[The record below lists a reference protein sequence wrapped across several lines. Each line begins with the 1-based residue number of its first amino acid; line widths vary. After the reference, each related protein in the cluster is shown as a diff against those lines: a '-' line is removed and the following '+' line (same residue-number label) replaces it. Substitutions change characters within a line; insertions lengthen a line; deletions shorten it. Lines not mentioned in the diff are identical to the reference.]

1 MEETYLIQYD
11 GMLYRYP
18 RQITPRGFTYDEAIS
33 YIEKMQWKNARLISI
48 KEEIEKYKLQGNPMH
63 KGLFDSEVYDY
74 ETWCN
79 AYMDN
84 NINGIRLPIYINTN
98 EEYIEELENI
108 YKKYLFEINKPA
120 FAYEDGLISEVEN
133 TCKSIID
140 IIKML
145 IKGDIFDAES
155 QLKDMIEKF
164 SVHPFFVNELDKS
177 YSFRGIAPYIELQ
190 RNGHEDVYR
199 EMRNQELSFF
209 RVRTKKEIVKNDIS
223 KLTHIVHLP
232 YEMRGKASN
241 MRFSRVGCP
250 CLYLGTTTYVCCK
263 ECGWDA
269 SDEEM
274 FASSFVPNEQGKKLK
289 ILNLTISQALING
302 IYHKRIDNSEIKEKL
317 QIMMLKIFPLIIAT
331 SFSVS
336 EKNRGIK
343 YEYLISQALM
353 KVINEIGIDGI
364 AYLSMKGKDEFQ
376 YPQGVNLALPAWDIT
391 EEKQYSS
398 ICDAFSI
405 SLPIKFCQQDAGA
418 KKSYINSVY
427 KKMNRFGMENYI
439 SKADFDGNEIYY
451 GDTKYGKF
459 DNYLVSQP
467 IYKFESIF

>member
-1 MEETYLIQYD
+1 
-11 GMLYRYP
+11 
-18 RQITPRGFTYDEAIS
+18 
-33 YIEKMQWKNARLISI
+33 
-48 KEEIEKYKLQGNPMH
+48 
-63 KGLFDSEVYDY
+63 
-74 ETWCN
+74 
-79 AYMDN
+79 
-84 NINGIRLPIYINTN
+84 
-98 EEYIEELENI
+98 
-108 YKKYLFEINKPA
+108 
-120 FAYEDGLISEVEN
+120 
-133 TCKSIID
+133 
-140 IIKML
+140 
-145 IKGDIFDAES
+145 
-155 QLKDMIEKF
+155 
-164 SVHPFFVNELDKS
+164 
-177 YSFRGIAPYIELQ
+177 
-190 RNGHEDVYR
+190 
-199 EMRNQELSFF
+199 MRNQELSFF

-223 KLTHIVHLP
+223 KLSHIVHLP

-263 ECGWDA
+263 ECGWDV
-269 SDEEM
+269 SNEEM
-274 FASSFVPNEQGKKLK
+274 FAASFIPNEQGKKLK

-317 QIMMLKIFPLIIAT
+317 QIMMLKIFPLVIAT

-336 EKNRGIK
+336 EKNREIK

-427 KKMNRFGMENYI
+427 KKINRFGMENYI
-439 SKADFDGNEIYY
+439 SKADVDGREIYY

-467 IYKFESIF
+467 LYKFQS